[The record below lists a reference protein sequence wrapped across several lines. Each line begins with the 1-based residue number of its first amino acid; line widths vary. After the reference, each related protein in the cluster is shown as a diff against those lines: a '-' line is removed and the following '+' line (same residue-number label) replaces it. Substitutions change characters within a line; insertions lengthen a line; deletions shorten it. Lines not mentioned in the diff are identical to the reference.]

1 MHGVL
6 LLFGFVRIRHG
17 LGLHFL
23 VSLFALVVDLLL
35 RLGAA
40 LRLLILLCL
49 LLYLILRTLGAF
61 LCTSGFAFRRG
72 LTLGLAAG

>member
-6 LLFGFVRIRHG
+6 LLLAFVRIRLG

-40 LRLLILLCL
+40 LSLLILLGL
-49 LLYLILRTLGAF
+49 LLDLILRTLGAF
-61 LCTSGFAFRRG
+61 LCASSSAFR
-72 LTLGLAAG
+72 